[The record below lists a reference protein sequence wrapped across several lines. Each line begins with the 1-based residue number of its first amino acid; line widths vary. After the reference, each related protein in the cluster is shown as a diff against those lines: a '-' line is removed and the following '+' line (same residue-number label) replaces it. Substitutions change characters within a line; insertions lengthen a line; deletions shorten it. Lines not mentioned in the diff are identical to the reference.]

1 MAVPATQHNTS
12 QHQLVTD
19 TTLNITVAVIRTE
32 KEEFTR
38 SSACGK
44 CIVAVW
50 YAEG

>member
-1 MAVPATQHNTS
+1 MTVPATQHNTS

-19 TTLNITVAVIRTE
+19 PTLNRTVAVIR
-32 KEEFTR
+32 KGR
-38 SSACGK
+38 VYRVICMWYI